1 MNLAIL
7 RVSGDDDALVDIA
20 KSLGLVI
27 CRKWNVGEVNRAG
40 QARDKSSFNAEVVDA
55 ENREELEKSI
65 RVFLRECQAKR
76 ISFASAGL
84 FAELDVGIGV
94 GLEKQFTGG
103 VGFTPS
109 DLAIFGEIGLE
120 LKVSAY
126 PISNDDEER
135 ESKSDT

>member
-1 MNLAIL
+1 MNLATL
-7 RVSGDDDALVDIA
+7 RMSGDDDALADIA

-40 QARDKSSFNAEVVDA
+40 QARDKSSINAELADA
-55 ENREELEKSI
+55 ENREELEKAI
-65 RVFLRECQAKR
+65 RVFFRECQAKR
-76 ISFASAGL
+76 ISFARAGL

-109 DLAIFGEIGLE
+109 DLEIFGEIGLE

-126 PISNDDEER
+126 PFSDDEEQ